1 MAKITIELDTDSPDD
16 AALMVGFGAA
26 INSMGLG
33 SHYRPAHNE
42 ARHPETDE
50 PEPYMEVK
58 EQLAVG
64 EQVAQRKRRTKAQI
78 EADNA
83 AASSATP
90 ASSAL
95 APQDSGP
102 DNGPTAPTSASPSE
116 ATPTLAEINAMLRKL
131 VNEHK
136 QPVLALQ
143 EVIKEATGGKHIS
156 QTEPGAEAFYG
167 DIMAGLKALEEKATA
182 HG

>member
-1 MAKITIELDTDSPDD
+1 MAKITIELDTNESHDDVRILRAVASAFGPANGD
-16 AALMVGFGAA
+16 AAIEVERALA
-26 INSMGLG
+26 
-33 SHYRPAHNE
+33 E
-42 ARHPETDE
+42 AE
-50 PEPYMEVK
+50 PERTTQ

-83 AASSATP
+83 AQPASPVSSPASATSAAETSPAAP
-90 ASSAL
+90 ASTPGS
-95 APQDSGP
+95 
-102 DNGPTAPTSASPSE
+102 
-116 ATPTLAEINAMLRKL
+116 ATPTLAEINAMLRKM

>member
-1 MAKITIELDTDSPDD
+1 MAKITIELDTNESHDDVRILRAVASAFGPANGD
-16 AALMVGFGAA
+16 AAIEVERALA
-26 INSMGLG
+26 
-33 SHYRPAHNE
+33 E
-42 ARHPETDE
+42 AE
-50 PEPYMEVK
+50 PERTTQ
-58 EQLAVG
+58 EQIAVG
-64 EQVAQRKRRTKAQI
+64 EQAAQRKRRTKAQI

-83 AASSATP
+83 AQSATP
-90 ASSAL
+90 ASTTSESAT
-95 APQDSGP
+95 AASTASVAETPGPQSSSPQP
-102 DNGPTAPTSASPSE
+102 DAG
-116 ATPTLAEINAMLRKL
+116 TPTLAEINAMLRKL

-136 QPVLALQ
+136 QPILALQ